1 MLGQG
6 LVSQPL
12 QDTKGSTTQ
21 VKVPRDVVS
30 SREIATLC
38 GPSFTEVDIFEL
50 GDEMGFKGAFNRY
63 RRLEAR
69 LIIAK
74 LMVRASDPEVVSRLL
89 DAYASLAAKNQDGV
103 LA

>member
-1 MLGQG
+1 
-6 LVSQPL
+6 
-12 QDTKGSTTQ
+12 
-21 VKVPRDVVS
+21 VKDRRDVVS

-38 GPSFTEVDIFEL
+38 GHPFTEVDIFEL
-50 GDEMGFKGAFNRY
+50 GDEMGFKGAYNRY

-89 DAYASLAAKNQDGV
+89 DAYVSLAVKSQNKV
-103 LA
+103 LF